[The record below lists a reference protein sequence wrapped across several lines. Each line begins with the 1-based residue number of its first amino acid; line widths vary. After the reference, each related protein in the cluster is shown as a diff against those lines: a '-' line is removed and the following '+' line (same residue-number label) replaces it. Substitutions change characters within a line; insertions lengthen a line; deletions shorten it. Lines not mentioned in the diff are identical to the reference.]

1 NSDILGRDNS
11 GNWYSAESNGTSLTN
26 RVAEMWAPV
35 NWQFV
40 NGGDFQ
46 PKATSD
52 EIVIP
57 PSPTKQDAEETTTP
71 DIAGRWSGANE
82 TTSSVSIP
90 TTEAASLLKS
100 ADEDQESSADYDS
113 FGDSTL
119 LDLLFAG

>member
-1 NSDILGRDNS
+1 
-11 GNWYSAESNGTSLTN
+11 

-57 PSPTKQDAEETTTP
+57 PAPTKQEAEETSTP
-71 DIAGRWSGANE
+71 DIAGRWSGATE
-82 TTSSVSIP
+82 TTSSAPSA
-90 TTEAASLLKS
+90 TTQSASLLKP
-100 ADEDQESSADYDS
+100 ADEEEESSADYDS
-113 FGDSTL
+113 FGDASL
-119 LDLLFAG
+119 LDLLYS